1 MDSIEE
7 SCDMKKVKLSDLWP
21 NAWRLW
27 LAQSEWPFATC
38 RGGFQDQ
45 QVPIRWRHRTAAPYN
60 SINQRLLGA
69 HYIIKDEKV
78 EHQYLLPALANRKPS
93 EMMVRDVSARRGEDR
108 VVCLFV
114 PVDVT
119 MVDHGS
125 PRRRWP
131 PGPRAVTKEADAG
144 WTAWAAPSVAAMP
157 LCGDFSFL
165 NSLLTFLHCKLSE
178 RIRLW

>member
-7 SCDMKKVKLSDLWP
+7 SSDMKKVKLSDFRPYAPRPWF
-21 NAWRLW
+21 
-27 LAQSEWPFATC
+27 AQSEWPFATC
-38 RGGFQDQ
+38 RGGFQVQ

-60 SINQRLLGA
+60 SIDQRLLGA

-93 EMMVRDVSARRGEDR
+93 EMLVRDVSARRGEDR

-125 PRRRWP
+125 SLPWTTRTPCCCQGSRCWVDCMSSPRCGCHATLWRLFFP
-131 PGPRAVTKEADAG
+131 QF
-144 WTAWAAPSVAAMP
+144 TANLPA
-157 LCGDFSFL
+157 L
-165 NSLLTFLHCKLSE
+165 
-178 RIRLW
+178 